1 MSLLPPVLLIEDD
14 ASDRELLSLVLK
26 GAFGAVQLEVA
37 GSAAEFARVMS
48 AGQFGLVLT
57 EHDLPWIRAGDVVRL
72 MRDLKP
78 GCPVVIVTSQPQEK
92 AASELLHLGP
102 DGLVPKTSAGYA
114 GLPNVIRS
122 ALFRARRRAAV
133 ASRDAPY
140 RHLVDD
146 LPIGLFMAS
155 REGTILEAN
164 PALAGLLGFEGPE
177 DLARRP
183 LEKLFASRQEVES
196 WFTQLESSSG
206 VLVTQPQLRRA
217 DGGTLWV
224 RLLTWTAP
232 DRVAGG
238 RQIQGVVQDISET
251 RTSQLELAART
262 EALARSNEELK
273 QMAYV
278 VSHDLRQPLTQV
290 IRYLDLLGEETGE
303 LLEEEART
311 FFDHAR
317 RGAANLERMV
327 EGVLGLARI
336 ETQGGVFAPVDL
348 DLVLARALEGLAEV
362 QEAVEAEVISD
373 SISLPT
379 VIADESQ
386 MEQLF
391 QNLLSNA
398 FKFRGTDPP
407 RVFVGVEEMAEHW
420 HLWFQDSGIGIDPKH
435 AERIFG
441 MFQRLH
447 TESEYPGSG
456 IGLAVCRRIVARHG
470 GRIWVDSQGERGAT
484 FHLTLAKQTAA
495 QDADREES

>member
-14 ASDRELLSLVLK
+14 ASDREVLSLLLK
-26 GAFGAVQLEVA
+26 GAFGEVQLEVA
-37 GSAAEFARVMS
+37 GNAAEFARVMS

-57 EHDLPWIRAGDVVRL
+57 EHELPWIRAGDVVRL

-78 GCPVVIVTSQPQEK
+78 GCPVVIVTRQPLEQ

-114 GLPNVIRS
+114 GLPDVIRS

-133 ASRDAPY
+133 ASREAPY
-140 RHLVDD
+140 RHLVDA
-146 LPIGLFMAS
+146 LPLGLFMAS

-164 PALAGLLGFEGPE
+164 PALAELLGFGGPE
-177 DLARRP
+177 ELAQRALP
-183 LEKLFASRQEVES
+183 ELFASREEAES
-196 WFTQLESSSG
+196 WLTELESSSG
-206 VLVTQPQLRRA
+206 VLVTQPELHRE

-224 RLLTWTAP
+224 RLMAWTTP
-232 DRVAGG
+232 DRLADG
-238 RQIQGVVQDISET
+238 RQIQGVVQDISEI
-251 RTSQLELAART
+251 RTSELELTART

-290 IRYLDLLGEETGE
+290 IKYLDLLGEEAGE
-303 LLEEEART
+303 LLDKKARK

-317 RGAANLERMV
+317 RGATNLERMV

-336 ETQGGVFAPVDL
+336 ETQGGTFAPVDL
-348 DLVLARALEGLAEV
+348 DLVLARALEGLADV
-362 QEAVEAEVISD
+362 KEATDAEVIST
-373 SISLPT
+373 SIALPT
-379 VIADESQ
+379 VMADESQ

-398 FKFRGTDPP
+398 FKFRGDDPP
-407 RVFVGVEEMAEHW
+407 RIFVGVEETEEHW
-420 HLWFQDSGIGIDPKH
+420 HLWFQDSGIGIDPKD
-435 AERIFG
+435 AERIFV

-456 IGLAVCRRIVARHG
+456 IGLAVCRRIVSRHG

-484 FHLTLAKQTAA
+484 FHFTLSKQTAT
-495 QDADREES
+495 QDADPEES